1 MCMITY
7 KIVPV
12 QSSSV
17 QNAVILMKGMKKV
30 FLEESMG
37 FQKGKI
43 IERVKGSVWNEYR
56 PEGGE
61 NMVDSA
67 HKSLKKAIKGISTRR
82 WNRMAY

>member
-1 MCMITY
+1 MRWVNIHKYTVDGPCLQRFKRKTDMCMITY

-43 IERVKGSVWNEYR
+43 IERVKGSV
-56 PEGGE
+56 
-61 NMVDSA
+61 
-67 HKSLKKAIKGISTRR
+67 
-82 WNRMAY
+82 

>member
-43 IERVKGSVWNEYR
+43 IERVKGSV
-56 PEGGE
+56 
-61 NMVDSA
+61 
-67 HKSLKKAIKGISTRR
+67 
-82 WNRMAY
+82 